1 MDIRL
6 VRELISLM
14 DANGLAELEVREEGM
29 VIRLRKVENRVE
41 KEIHSIQVTPPAA
54 AHGLAPAQ
62 QAPPPAES
70 NDREIPSPMVGTFYR
85 APNPDV
91 DPMLSP
97 GDEVEPETVIG
108 IIEAMKI
115 MNEIPAGH
123 KGVIREFLVVDGE
136 AVEYGQPLATLDIQ
150 PS

>member
-14 DANGLAELEVREEGM
+14 DQNGLAELEVREEGM
-29 VIRLRKVENRVE
+29 VIRLRKVEGRVE
-41 KEIHSIQVTPPAA
+41 KEIHAPPPAA
-54 AHGLAPAQ
+54 AGGLAPAQ
-62 QAPPPAES
+62 PAPLPSES

-85 APNPDV
+85 APNPDS

-123 KGVIREFLVVDGE
+123 KGVLREFLVVDGE
-136 AVEYGQPLATLDIQ
+136 AVEYGQPLATLDIR

>member
-14 DANGLAELEVREEGM
+14 DDNGLAELEVREEGM
-29 VIRLRKVENRVE
+29 VIRLRKIENRVE
-41 KEIHSIQVTPPAA
+41 KEIHAVHAPPPALA
-54 AHGLAPAQ
+54 GGLAPAQ
-62 QAPPPAES
+62 PAPTPET
-70 NDREIPSPMVGTFYR
+70 NDLEIPSPMVGTFYR
-85 APNPDV
+85 SPNPDS

-136 AVEYGQPLATLDIQ
+136 AVEYGQPLATLDIR